1 MKGHGRSYG
10 AISVMNAIPCGI
22 GSTIG
27 IELTTDVEFSDSDT
41 TTITLVDRPDVDT
54 KLVRTCVKRTLE
66 SIDQEPI
73 DYSLKV
79 ISEIPPSI

>member
-41 TTITLVDRPDVDT
+41 IFYAEGL
-54 KLVRTCVKRTLE
+54 
-66 SIDQEPI
+66 SIWAQI
-73 DYSLKV
+73 LQ
-79 ISEIPPSI
+79 